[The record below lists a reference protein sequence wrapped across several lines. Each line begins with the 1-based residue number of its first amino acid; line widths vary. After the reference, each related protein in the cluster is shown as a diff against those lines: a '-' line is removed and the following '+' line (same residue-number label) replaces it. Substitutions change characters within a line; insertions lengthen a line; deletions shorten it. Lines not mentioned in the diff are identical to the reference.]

1 MTTKEVEQRYM
12 CIVIGLVLIFMGIMV
27 GLVINVKKCDT
38 SSPVE
43 EIDNIKHLTNSA
55 DSIKLIIINLDSAKR
70 DEIQRVQTLDNDS
83 SLKLFYE
90 LLRR

>member
-1 MTTKEVEQRYM
+1 MTYEETNKMFLHIIVCLCALFVGVM
-12 CIVIGLVLIFMGIMV
+12 IGIVIDVQKY
-27 GLVINVKKCDT
+27 NT
-38 SSPVE
+38 TSPVE
-43 EIDNIKHLTNSA
+43 EMDTVKKLTNSA

-70 DEIQRVQTLDNDS
+70 DDIQKVQTLDNDS

>member
-27 GLVINVKKCDT
+27 GLVINVNNDN

-43 EIDNIKHLTNSA
+43 EIDNVKHLTNSA

>member
-1 MTTKEVEQRYM
+1 MTYEETNKMILHIIVWLCALFVGVM
-12 CIVIGLVLIFMGIMV
+12 IGIVIDVQKY
-27 GLVINVKKCDT
+27 NT
-38 SSPVE
+38 TSPVE
-43 EIDNIKHLTNSA
+43 EMDTVKKLTNSA

-70 DEIQRVQTLDNDS
+70 DEIQKVQTLDNDS